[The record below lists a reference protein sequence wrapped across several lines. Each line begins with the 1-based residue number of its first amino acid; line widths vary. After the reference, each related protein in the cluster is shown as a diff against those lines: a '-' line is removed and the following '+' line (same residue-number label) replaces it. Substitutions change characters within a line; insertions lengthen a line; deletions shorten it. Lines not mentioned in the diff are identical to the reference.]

1 MFRESQKLLRG
12 NSTPEKQPSVWDAC
26 SPVLFYCVVFG
37 YCYIDPLTYSCDV
50 IILPPRK
57 IPLNFNNRKYFLKL
71 SFPKWHQGAFSLE
84 VFTHSCVIILQVLL
98 QIQFTKTFSS
108 CAHQLKQYVS
118 GNWDSWIKSYRAIHA
133 QGIKLFY
140 LYNHGKHMCKL
151 TRTATKWK

>member
-1 MFRESQKLLRG
+1 MVTQQDLVHIPKSQKNIVCFRNLLWGCEKVINDHQVFRKSQKLLRG

-26 SPVLFYCVVFG
+26 SPVLFYCFVFG

-98 QIQFTKTFSS
+98 QIQYLTPSS
-108 CAHQLKQYVS
+108 TVVQLKRPYL
-118 GNWDSWIKSYRAIHA
+118 RHA
-133 QGIKLFY
+133 L
-140 LYNHGKHMCKL
+140 
-151 TRTATKWK
+151 